1 VGTRAVPFTLTCLA
15 ALLLIT
21 AFVYTWRL
29 GDAPRYLSADETH
42 FALHGLQLANTG
54 TDLSGRAHPIFFKIF
69 DPLAAVDKMHVWYQP
84 YLFYVLAGAF
94 TIEPF
99 SESSLRLPQALIG
112 VLNVALMFLVARR
125 IFRSPALA
133 LVAAFALAI
142 SPAHF
147 LFSRK
152 AGDDFLPLPFVLGW
166 LLFVQRYLDARQPR
180 DLIAAAG
187 ILGAGVF
194 TYISCWLL
202 LPVLAAATV
211 VTVRPPWRLALGAA
225 VAFAVPALVLLP
237 LQQNLVQVL
246 ADLTSRYQV
255 GASTVTRFDLYDRIT
270 LFWSYFNPSF
280 LFFAGGGDLLMATSR
295 AGVFLLPLAPLL
307 LLGLV
312 ELIRRRTPAAMLIVI
327 GFLATP
333 LPIAVLLPEAPQSA
347 TGRILPMLVFGV
359 LAAVAGVEMLWRRA
373 TAPARA
379 VVIVLLTAKIAG
391 FLLFR
396 ADYFGDYQNRAWQRF
411 DPNATRDLIETIITL
426 DRQQSVPAVLI
437 NDDGDNKGIRWRFY
451 TAKHQR
457 DDLWQ
462 RSRYFHVED
471 APAVDG
477 APVTS
482 LLLMQAND
490 PRSARLLAAGCTK
503 VATVLAVDGQPAT
516 DIFRRDR

>member
-1 VGTRAVPFTLTCLA
+1 MGTRAVPLTCLA
-15 ALLLIT
+15 ALLLVT
-21 AFVYTWRL
+21 AIVYTPRL
-29 GDAPRYLSADETH
+29 GDAPPYLSADETH
-42 FALHGLQLANTG
+42 FALHSLQLAKTG

-69 DPLAAVDKMHVWYQP
+69 DPLAADDKMRVWYQP
-84 YLFYVLAGAF
+84 ILFYVLAGAF

-112 VLNVALMFLVARR
+112 ILNVALMFLVARR
-125 IFRSPALA
+125 IFRSPALG

-152 AGDDFLPLPFVLGW
+152 AGDDFWPLPFVLGW

-202 LPVLAAATV
+202 LPFLAAATV
-211 VTVRPPWRLALGAA
+211 VAVRPPWRLAVGAA

-237 LQQNLVQVL
+237 LQQNLVQVV

-255 GASTVTRFDLYDRIT
+255 SALTVTPVDLYDRIT

-280 LFFAGGGDLLMATSR
+280 LFFAGGGDLLMATSQ

-307 LLGLV
+307 ALGLV

-333 LPIAVLLPEAPQSA
+333 LPTAVLLPEAPQSS
-347 TGRILPMLVFGV
+347 TGRILPMLVFGA
-359 LAAVAGVEMLWRRA
+359 LAAAAGVEMLWRRA
-373 TAPARA
+373 TVPARA
-379 VVIVLLTAKIAG
+379 LVIVLLTAKIAG

-396 ADYFGDYQNRAWQRF
+396 ADYFGDYQARAWRRF
-411 DPNATRDLIETIITL
+411 DPNATREVAGVVIDL
-426 DRQQSVPAVLI
+426 DRRSPLPMI
-437 NDDGDNKGIRWRFY
+437 LLNDDGDNKGIRWWFY
-451 TAKHQR
+451 TTKHDR
-457 DDLWQ
+457 GDLWE
-462 RSRYFHVED
+462 RTRYFQVD
-471 APAVDG
+471 RLADTSAPPG
-477 APVTS
+477 S
-482 LLLMQAND
+482 LFVIQAGD
-490 PRSARLLAAGCTK
+490 PRAAKLEAAGYTRVRTV
-503 VATVLAVDGQPAT
+503 VAVNGEPAT
-516 DIFRRDR
+516 SIFRRER